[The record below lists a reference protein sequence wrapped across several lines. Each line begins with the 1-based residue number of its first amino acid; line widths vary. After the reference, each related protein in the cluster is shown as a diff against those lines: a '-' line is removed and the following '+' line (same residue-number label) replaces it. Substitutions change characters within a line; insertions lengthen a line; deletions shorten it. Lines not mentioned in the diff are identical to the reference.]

1 LCLSELSRVIVIAQF
16 LAALFSNYRTA
27 LDILN
32 SASILSLSW
41 ESKPARR
48 VLLPGGYGVKIMT
61 PIRQKAMPSLLIAV
75 GLALVFSYST
85 VVTADGAGSLQTAT
99 ASYEVAAIER
109 VFDGTVEAL
118 HQATVSAQTGGRI
131 AELNYDV
138 DDFVEAGSVLVRFTD
153 VEQSTALRQANAQ
166 LAEARARQT
175 ESEEEYKRA
184 QNLQQ
189 KGLGSQRDLDRALAS
204 RESATARVSAAESAV
219 EAAQQQLDYTTIKAP
234 YAGIVTKR
242 FVERGETVAP
252 GQPLFSGL
260 SLEQLRVVVDLPQT
274 VAAEVRKNPQALVV
288 TAEGRVETADITLF
302 PIADP
307 ITNTFRVRLDLP
319 NGQFGLYPGMFVKAI
334 FAIGEAERLLIPT
347 EAVLHRSEVTA
358 VYVVSA
364 AGVRLRQVRT
374 GQAFG
379 ERIEILSGLVAG
391 EKVALDAVRAGM
403 AAKAGTGHD

>member
-1 LCLSELSRVIVIAQF
+1 
-16 LAALFSNYRTA
+16 
-27 LDILN
+27 
-32 SASILSLSW
+32 
-41 ESKPARR
+41 
-48 VLLPGGYGVKIMT
+48 MT
-61 PIRQKAMPSLLIAV
+61 PIRQQTTMRLLIAI
-75 GLALVFSYST
+75 GLALAFSLPAAAT
-85 VVTADGAGSLQTAT
+85 DDRDGSLLTAT
-99 ASYEVAAIER
+99 ASYEIAAIER

-153 VEQSTALRQANAQ
+153 VEQSTALRQAQAQ

-184 QNLQQ
+184 ANLEER
-189 KGLGSQRDLDRALAS
+189 GLGSQRDLDSALAS
-204 RESATARVSAAESAV
+204 RKSAEARVAAAESAV

-242 FVERGETVAP
+242 FVEKGETVAP

-274 VAAEVRKNPQALVV
+274 VAAEVRKNPKAAVI
-288 TAEGRVETADITLF
+288 TAQGRVEAADITLF

-307 ITNTFRVRLDLP
+307 VTNTFRVRLVLP
-319 NGQFGLYPGMFVKAI
+319 DGQFGLYPGMFVKAV

-358 VYVVSA
+358 VYVVSP
-364 AGVRLRQVRT
+364 AGVRLRQIRT
-374 GQAFG
+374 GQQFG
-379 ERIEILSGLVAG
+379 ESIEILSGLFAG
-391 EKVALDAVRAGM
+391 EEAALDSVRAGM
-403 AAKAGTGHD
+403 VAKIGTGPGHD